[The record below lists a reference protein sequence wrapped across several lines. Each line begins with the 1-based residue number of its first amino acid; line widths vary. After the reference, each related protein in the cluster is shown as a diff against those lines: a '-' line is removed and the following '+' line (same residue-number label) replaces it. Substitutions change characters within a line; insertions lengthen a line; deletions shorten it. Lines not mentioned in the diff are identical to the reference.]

1 MKTDN
6 NSLSHSTWNCKY
18 DIVFV
23 PKYRRQMIYGKKDN
37 NKKGIGPLKW

>member
-18 DIVFV
+18 DIVFA
-23 PKYRRQMIYGKKDN
+23 PKYRRQMIYGKKIII
-37 NKKGIGPLKW
+37 KKE